1 MVNGYVAT
9 DTAKDMQCRCKD
21 LINLDP
27 SDVLFPEWA
36 RFAAWRSA
44 SKLHHLIDSLEF
56 ATEVGDVAAQL
67 EDAIGDTRR
76 AIDEMRT
83 PPPMFDETFEAPDPQ
98 NIARKG
104 KSARSE

>member
-27 SDVLFPEWA
+27 PEVLFPEWG
-36 RFAAWRSA
+36 RYAAWRSA
-44 SKLHHLIDSLEF
+44 SKLRHLVDSLHF

-67 EDAIGDTRR
+67 EDAIGDVRR

-83 PPPMFDETFEAPDPQ
+83 PPPLLDETFEALDARS
-98 NIARKG
+98 IARKG
-104 KSARSE
+104 KSR